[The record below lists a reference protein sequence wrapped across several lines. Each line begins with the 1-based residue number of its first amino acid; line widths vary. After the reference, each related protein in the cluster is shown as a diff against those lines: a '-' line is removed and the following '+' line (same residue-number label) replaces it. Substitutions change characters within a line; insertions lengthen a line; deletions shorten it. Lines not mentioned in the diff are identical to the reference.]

1 MGPLK
6 QLEETLKPVF
16 TEKALFQLPEN
27 AKKWIVE
34 YGPIIGAVLGVLGI
48 IASLSLWSAAHAVN
62 SFVDYSNALS
72 KAYGTG
78 ETVQNLG
85 IFFYLS
91 FVALIIT
98 SVISI
103 VAYPGLKAKS
113 KTRGWDLLFLSAI
126 ISLVYGV
133 LDAAYSFAVMSL
145 LSRLVGSAIGLYVL
159 FQIRSYYTGA
169 KKVASEKPAATTKTT
184 KK

>member
-16 TEKALFQLPEN
+16 TDKAPFQLPEN

-62 SFVDYSNALS
+62 NLVDYSNAIS

-78 ETVQNLG
+78 ETVKSLG

-91 FVALIIT
+91 FILLIIT

-103 VAYPGLKAKS
+103 VAYPGLKARS

-126 ISLVYGV
+126 VSLLYGV
-133 LDAAYSFAVMSL
+133 LDAAYSFDVMSL
-145 LSRLVGSAIGLYVL
+145 VSRLIGSALGLYIL
-159 FQIRSYYTGA
+159 FQIRSYYMGT
-169 KKVASEKPAATTKTT
+169 KKTSSEKSAEPAKTT

>member
-6 QLEETLKPVF
+6 QLEDTLSPVF
-16 TEKALFQLPEN
+16 TKNAPVQLPEN

-34 YGPIIGAVLGVLGI
+34 YGPIIGAVLGIFGI
-48 IASLSLWSAAHAVN
+48 IASLSLWSAAHTVN
-62 SFVDYSNALS
+62 RLVDYSNAIS

-78 ETVQNLG
+78 ETVKSLG

-91 FVALIIT
+91 FASLIIT

-103 VAYPGLKAKS
+103 AAYPGLKARSKS
-113 KTRGWDLLFLSAI
+113 RGWDLLFLSAI
-126 ISLVYGV
+126 ISLIYSV
-133 LDAAYSFAVMSL
+133 LNAAYSFSFFNL
-145 LSRLVGSAIGLYVL
+145 LSSLVGSAIGLYFL
-159 FQIRSYYTGA
+159 FQIRSYYMGA
-169 KKVASEKPAATTKTT
+169 KKTDAPKPVDAPKT